1 MMMDRIIYV
10 NNKAVNLLSQ
20 SGDYFGAAF
29 FLCMALETMNGYEY
43 PNVEAEDNTDLSSGT
58 IRLVP
63 TRVREVSTSV
73 DTSPI
78 SLYDNAFFVMP
89 PANGSAVMNESRFM
103 NSLCPI
109 LLYNLGLSL
118 QLQGISDRRIQM
130 SSFHESSILY
140 HSASGLLDAASDNK
154 ANALLHLALFNNLGH
169 IYYQLS
175 RFTEAQECLN
185 HVKNTLLSSTDNQ
198 WGDEETEGEYKHF
211 FTSVLV
217 NAGQHTRTS
226 PAA

>member
-1 MMMDRIIYV
+1 MMDRIIDV

-29 FLCMALETMNGYEY
+29 FLCMALETLNGYEY
-43 PNVEAEDNTDLSSGT
+43 PNVEEDEEADMSSGT
-58 IRLVP
+58 IRLKP
-63 TRVREVSTSV
+63 TRIREVSSTI
-73 DTSPI
+73 DTSPVA
-78 SLYDNAFFVMP
+78 LYDNAFFVMP
-89 PANGSAVMNESRFM
+89 PSNGRANESRCM

-109 LLYNLGLSL
+109 LLYNLGLAL
-118 QLQGISDRRIQM
+118 QLQGISDRRIQV

-140 HSASGLLDAASDNK
+140 HSASGLLDADSSSDAST
-154 ANALLHLALFNNLGH
+154 LLHLALFNNLGH

-175 RFTEAQECLN
+175 RFTEAQECLD
-185 HVKNTLLSSTDNQ
+185 HVKNMLLASTDNQ
-198 WGDEETEGEYKHF
+198 WGDDEQGGEYKHF

-217 NAGQHTRTS
+217 NSGHHTRTS